1 MSSQW
6 GRVQPGR
13 AVIDC
18 DLHAVVPSVETL
30 FPWLADHWQEHI
42 NQSGFKGPND
52 TAYPKA
58 PTSARP
64 EASPPGGGPAGSDLG
79 RLREQALDAWGAEI
93 GILNCAYAVESVHNP
108 DADVALAS
116 AVNDWL
122 IAEWLEREPRL
133 RASIVVPSKQ
143 PERAARE
150 IDRLGDHPGVVQ
162 VFLPARSALPY
173 GQRHFWPIYEA
184 AARHDLVIG
193 LHFGGAPGNPP
204 TSSGW
209 PSYYIEEYVGMAQ
222 IFQSQVMSLIVE
234 GVFDRFPTL
243 RVAVIEGGFAWLP
256 PFLWR
261 FDKEFKGL
269 RREIPWTTRLPSE
282 YVQQHIRFTLQPID
296 GPPDA
301 ARLLR
306 LIDQLGSDE
315 LLMFS
320 TDYPHWHFDTA
331 DEATPAGLPPDLE
344 RKLMAENARA
354 FYRLPAPGGLA
365 L

>member
-1 MSSQW
+1 
-6 GRVQPGR
+6 
-13 AVIDC
+13 
-18 DLHAVVPSVETL
+18 
-30 FPWLADHWQEHI
+30 
-42 NQSGFKGPND
+42 
-52 TAYPKA
+52 
-58 PTSARP
+58 
-64 EASPPGGGPAGSDLG
+64 
-79 RLREQALDAWGAEI
+79 
-93 GILNCAYAVESVHNP
+93 
-108 DADVALAS
+108 VALAS

-133 RASIVVPSKQ
+133 RTSIVVPSKQ

-184 AARHDLVIG
+184 AVRHDLVIG
-193 LHFGGAPGNPP
+193 LLAARGQPP
-204 TSSGW
+204 TPAGRVLH
-209 PSYYIEEYVGMAQ
+209 EEYVGMAGL
-222 IFQSQVMSLIVE
+222 QSQLMSLIVE
-234 GVFDRFPTL
+234 ASTASAP

-282 YVQQHIRFTLQPID
+282 YVQEHIRFTLQPID

-306 LIDQLGSDE
+306 LIDELGSDE

-331 DEATPAGLPPDLE
+331 DEAVPTGLPPDLE
-344 RKLMAENARA
+344 RKLMAENARV
-354 FYRLPAPGGLA
+354 FYRLPTLS
-365 L
+365 